1 MTEEKNSVAE
11 AIIRA
16 AHIISNNGAA
26 TVHGT
31 QLGGLEA
38 HSMQLSSAIEGLAE
52 SVQAIADQM
61 ERIADSIEEQK
72 NA

>member
-1 MTEEKNSVAE
+1 MTDEKNKVAD

-16 AHIISNNGAA
+16 AHIISNNGAG
-26 TVHGT
+26 TFEGT

-38 HSMQLSSAIEGLAE
+38 HSMLIAEAINNL
-52 SVQAIADQM
+52 ADQM
-61 ERIADSIEEQK
+61 ARIADAVEEQR

>member
-1 MTEEKNSVAE
+1 MTDEKTSVAE

-16 AHIISNNGAA
+16 AHIISNNDAR
-26 TVHGT
+26 TFDGT

-38 HSMQLSSAIEGLAE
+38 HSMLIAEAINNL
-52 SVQAIADQM
+52 ADQM
-61 ERIADSIEEQK
+61 ARIADAVEEQR

>member
-1 MTEEKNSVAE
+1 MTDEKNSVAE

-16 AHIISNNGAA
+16 AHIISNNDAR
-26 TVHGT
+26 TFEGT

-38 HSMQLSSAIEGLAE
+38 HSMLIAEAINNL
-52 SVQAIADQM
+52 ADQM
-61 ERIADSIEEQK
+61 ARIADSIEEQR

>member
-1 MTEEKNSVAE
+1 LTEENNRVAE
-11 AIIRA
+11 AIIKA

-26 TVHGT
+26 TEHGT

-38 HSMQLSSAIEGLAE
+38 HSMLIAEAINNL
-52 SVQAIADQM
+52 ADQIG
-61 ERIADSIEEQK
+61 RIADAVEEQR

>member
-1 MTEEKNSVAE
+1 LTEENNSVAE

-26 TVHGT
+26 TEHGT

-38 HSMQLSSAIEGLAE
+38 HSMLIAEAINNL
-52 SVQAIADQM
+52 ADQIG
-61 ERIADSIEEQK
+61 RIADAVEEQR